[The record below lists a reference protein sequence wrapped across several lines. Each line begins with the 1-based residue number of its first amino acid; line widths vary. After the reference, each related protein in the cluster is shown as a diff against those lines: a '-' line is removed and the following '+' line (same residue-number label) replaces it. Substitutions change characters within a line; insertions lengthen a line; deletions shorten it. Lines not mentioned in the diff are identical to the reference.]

1 MLGTVSTRHSTTMFD
16 EIGRRESGREERG
29 EEGRYSKERSRTGS
43 ESTMDFDVSTSIS
56 RSSSSSIGTA
66 DDLET
71 SATIGN
77 NSLSSSHLRSTDS
90 QQSQGN
96 IQTETV
102 VEVSEMITATD
113 SSGFKSTMYKVVIES
128 TSISFHLP
136 SSCVWRTYSDFAWLR
151 RRLVSSSSLI
161 KRKIPDLPS
170 RNLLNLFD
178 KDFAETRRAG
188 LKEFLEKVVAER
200 SFLSDAAV
208 HLFLQSTLHVEEI
221 QAWLDRKVD
230 DPVSELV
237 QRGKELVTNG
247 NVTSL

>member
-1 MLGTVSTRHSTTMFD
+1 MFD

-43 ESTMDFDVSTSIS
+43 ESTMDFDVSTSTSIS

-66 DDLET
+66 DDLEN
-71 SATIGN
+71 SATTGN
-77 NSLSSSHLRSTDS
+77 ISLSSSHSRSTDS
-90 QQSQGN
+90 QSQGN
-96 IQTETV
+96 IKTETV
-102 VEVSEMITATD
+102 VQVSEMITATD

-136 SSCVWRTYSDFAWLR
+136 SSCVWRTYSDFVWLR
-151 RRLVSSSSLI
+151 RRLVSSCSLI
-161 KRKIPDLPS
+161 RRKIPDLPS

-188 LKEFLEKVVAER
+188 LQEFLEKVVAER